1 MKDYSLKVLLPTLKV
16 PKKEYGIV
24 YHAINDYYFSR
35 HYGNKIIHEF
45 VDGYVYTAEN
55 NGYND
60 YRIVRKREIKWQT
73 ESYYMKNY
81 WKLTH
86 EMT

>member
-1 MKDYSLKVLLPTLKV
+1 MKL

-60 YRIVRKREIKWQT
+60 YRIVRKREIK
-73 ESYYMKNY
+73 
-81 WKLTH
+81 
-86 EMT
+86 

>member
-1 MKDYSLKVLLPTLKV
+1 MKDCSLKVLLPTLKLS
-16 PKKEYGIV
+16 KKEYGIV

-35 HYGNKIIHEF
+35 NYGNKIIHEF

-60 YRIVRKREIKWQT
+60 YRIVRKRGIK
-73 ESYYMKNY
+73 
-81 WKLTH
+81 
-86 EMT
+86 